1 MVSRTVRR
9 ERTLKQNTDAG
20 TKSRGLS
27 LAARSVGADPWEPEP
42 GRDLRGVLP
51 LGQKAATLSI
61 PETPTGTL
69 VRGPEYIYIYIVIE

>member
-1 MVSRTVRR
+1 MVSGTERR
-9 ERTLKQNTDAG
+9 ERTLKQNTG

-27 LAARSVGADPWEPEP
+27 LAALSVGADPWEPEP

>member
-1 MVSRTVRR
+1 MALRPKEEATAI
-9 ERTLKQNTDAG
+9 LKAQDRSKDFFFFFFA
-20 TKSRGLS
+20 L
-27 LAARSVGADPWEPEP
+27 SVGADPWEPEP